1 MGTGRE
7 ARLRVG
13 TTDRERAVEALGTHL
28 AEGRLAVEE
37 YSHRCGAAAAAVTRA
52 DLLDL
57 FDDLPAPHPSFAE
70 APPAEV
76 ALPEREDNL
85 LLERANPEK
94 TRRIVLSFVG
104 VAVVGVV
111 VVAAV
116 TSTWWALAPILII
129 GFLFLLAS

>member
-13 TTDRERAVEALGTHL
+13 TTDRERAVEALGVHL
-28 AEGRLAVEE
+28 AEGRIGVQE
-37 YSHRCGAAAAAVTRA
+37 YSNRCGAAAAAVTRA

-57 FDDLPAPHPSFAE
+57 FYDLPSPHPTFGT
-70 APPAEV
+70 PPSTVV
-76 ALPEREDNL
+76 ARTEREDNP
-85 LLERANPEK
+85 LLERANPER
-94 TRRIVLSFVG
+94 TRKIVLGFVG
-104 VAVVGVV
+104 AAAVGVV